1 MSRDPTCPP
10 SWGAADSFVVQATDP
25 GRVAGGAEGSSCRM
39 EDGDLD
45 NVVCRW
51 TEREGGGSSSS
62 ESQVL
67 FVEEEVPNEIIKV
80 YLTDVFSKCLE

>member
-1 MSRDPTCPP
+1 
-10 SWGAADSFVVQATDP
+10 
-25 GRVAGGAEGSSCRM
+25 M
-39 EDGDLD
+39 EDRDLD

-62 ESQVL
+62 ESRVL

-80 YLTDVFSKCLE
+80 YLTNVFSKCLE